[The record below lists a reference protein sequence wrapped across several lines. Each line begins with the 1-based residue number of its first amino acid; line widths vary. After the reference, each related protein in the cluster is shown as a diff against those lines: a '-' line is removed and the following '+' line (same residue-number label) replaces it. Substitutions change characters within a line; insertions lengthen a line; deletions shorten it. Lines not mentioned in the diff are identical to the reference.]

1 MHATPARLN
10 RMHGALNNN
19 QGDTV
24 RSRRS
29 SKTSVRRE
37 IPLLFAQV
45 GGLSRSRRLAPALLG
60 AIVLLASP
68 GVAQSATATEPKGL
82 ETMRAV
88 ALQLL
93 RIQDYERS
101 IAVYREILKH
111 TPDDSRS
118 HYDLAAALSFIRR
131 YEEAAPPIRT
141 AIRLN
146 PDDLKAQEMASLIFL
161 NLRWYEEAFE
171 ATLNAARLGEP
182 TAMFSLVNMYEKG
195 MGVTANPARALYWAL
210 QAAENGHLG
219 AMALMEQVYRRGR
232 LGQRADDA
240 KADAWAQRLREAQA
254 IE

>member
-1 MHATPARLN
+1 MTA
-10 RMHGALNNN
+10 
-19 QGDTV
+19 
-24 RSRRS
+24 
-29 SKTSVRRE
+29 
-37 IPLLFAQV
+37 
-45 GGLSRSRRLAPALLG
+45 ALLS
-60 AIVLLASP
+60 AVILLGFP
-68 GVAQSATATEPKGL
+68 GGPQGTTAVEPKGL
-82 ETMRAV
+82 QSIRAV

-93 RIQDYERS
+93 RIQDYDRS
-101 IAVYREILKH
+101 IAVYREIVKH
-111 TPDDSRS
+111 TPDDPRS
-118 HYDLAAALSFIRR
+118 HYDLAAALSFVRR
-131 YEEAAPPIRT
+131 YEEAAPPIRA

-146 PDDLKAQEMASLIFL
+146 PEDLKAQEMASLIFL
-161 NLRWYEEAFE
+161 NLRWYEDAFE

-254 IE
+254 TE

>member
-1 MHATPARLN
+1 MTA
-10 RMHGALNNN
+10 
-19 QGDTV
+19 
-24 RSRRS
+24 
-29 SKTSVRRE
+29 
-37 IPLLFAQV
+37 
-45 GGLSRSRRLAPALLG
+45 ALLC
-60 AIVLLASP
+60 AVVLLGFP
-68 GVAQSATATEPKGL
+68 GGPQGKTAVEPTGLQS
-82 ETMRAV
+82 MRAV

-93 RIQDYERS
+93 RAQDYDRS
-101 IAVYREILKH
+101 IAVYREIVKH
-111 TPDDSRS
+111 TPDDPRS
-118 HYDLAAALSFIRR
+118 HYDLAAALSFVRR
-131 YEEAAPPIRT
+131 YEEAAPPIRA

-161 NLRWYEEAFE
+161 NLRWYEDAFE

-195 MGVTANPARALYWAL
+195 MGVTANPDRALYWAL